1 MNGFQ
6 ELLKGCAPE
15 GTKVLDVGAGGFCG
29 ATTTQFLTLMFPQ
42 KDITLIEL
50 KEGLIPPLKEA
61 FPEANV
67 VCGNFFEYSP
77 RNKYGLVSVDLN
89 FMYHVTRW
97 DAILGTAY
105 RLLKKGGMLITYT
118 INSLEGLSM
127 VKGSHDDARM
137 LVKDI
142 LGTNESYVSKETLQA
157 YFDKNEMFSFVDC
170 REKNLLVQWILLQKK

>member
-1 MNGFQ
+1 
-6 ELLKGCAPE
+6 
-15 GTKVLDVGAGGFCG
+15 
-29 ATTTQFLTLMFPQ
+29 
-42 KDITLIEL
+42 
-50 KEGLIPPLKEA
+50 
-61 FPEANV
+61 
-67 VCGNFFEYSP
+67 
-77 RNKYGLVSVDLN
+77 
-89 FMYHVTRW
+89 
-97 DAILGTAY
+97 LGTAY